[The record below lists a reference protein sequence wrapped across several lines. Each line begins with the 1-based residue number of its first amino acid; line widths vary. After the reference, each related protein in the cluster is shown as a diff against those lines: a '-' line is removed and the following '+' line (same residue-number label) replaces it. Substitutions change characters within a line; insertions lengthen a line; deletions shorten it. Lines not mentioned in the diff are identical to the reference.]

1 VEIIFFSSISACVKF
16 SFTKIKEVNQAASRT
31 EPDNTTQ
38 NTTRY
43 CSDTT
48 TLTNNTSNIMSNV
61 FERLESFVGTHN
73 DLPARCSLFFNLNS
87 NLNTVRAD

>member
-1 VEIIFFSSISACVKF
+1 MFKTLV
-16 SFTKIKEVNQAASRT
+16 TKIKEVNQTASRT
-31 EPDNTTQ
+31 EPD